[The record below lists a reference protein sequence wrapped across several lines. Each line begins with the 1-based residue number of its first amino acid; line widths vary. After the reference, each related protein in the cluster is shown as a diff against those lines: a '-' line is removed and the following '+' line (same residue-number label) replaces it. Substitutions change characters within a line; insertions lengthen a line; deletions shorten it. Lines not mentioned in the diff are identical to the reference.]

1 MKVFELKLGLHPNSG
16 FSCSLNVYLVK
27 TSTCHKCKHSL
38 LISELDDNVPVINL
52 LLLVDGRQRIVLV
65 IDPEGNPGG
74 SGAPTLDDDVF
85 RRRSR
90 STPVTSESQ
99 AEGEQLVVRRALV
112 PEELLRGDEVSRLL
126 HGLKCDRL
134 LKRSRLCVDLW
145 HTILHRLPV
154 VLASV
159 EVAGDHA
166 LEIAWSSIAVGGVAE
181 AEAGSATKV
190 VVHVDLEVARPAS
203 VALSPLN
210 VLLADTLT
218 VVRITIWP
226 ISKTALD
233 HAFTRLATKV
243 S

>member
-1 MKVFELKLGLHPNSG
+1 MNVFELKLGLHPNSG

-27 TSTCHKCKHSL
+27 TSLSRI
-38 LISELDDNVPVINL
+38 LISELDDNDPASINL
-52 LLLVDGRQRIVLV
+52 LLLVNGRQRIVLV
-65 IDPEGNPGG
+65 INSEGNPGG

-85 RRRSR
+85 WRRPR
-90 STPVTSESQ
+90 STPVTSKSQ
-99 AEGEQLVVRRALV
+99 AEGEKLVVRRALV
-112 PEELLRGDEVSRLL
+112 SEELLRSNEVSRLL

-134 LKRSRLCVDLW
+134 LKRSRLCVNLW
-145 HTILHRLPV
+145 HTILHCLPV
-154 VLASV
+154 VRASV

-166 LEIAWSSIAVGGVAE
+166 LVIAWSGITVGGVAE

-190 VVHVDLEVARPAS
+190 VVHVNLEVAGPAS

-218 VVRITIWP
+218 IVRITVWP
-226 ISKTALD
+226 VSKTALY
-233 HAFTRLATKV
+233 HAFTRLATRV